1 MSTLLSIEDQ
11 RRVLAEARRAVVDAL
26 AGRSPAPPPASG
38 VFARLAGVFVT
49 FHRHGELRGCI
60 GYTDADRPLA
70 ELVGR
75 FAVAAATR
83 DPRFPSVTADE
94 LDQCDIEVSVLG
106 PIEPVRDPAEV
117 VAGRHG
123 LVVEQHGHRGL
134 LLPQVAVEHRWD
146 RETFLAYTCV
156 KAGLPR
162 EAWKTGARIFRF
174 DAQVFGEQSTGMRQA

>member
-1 MSTLLSIEDQ
+1 MSRT
-11 RRVLAEARRAVVDAL
+11 
-26 AGRSPAPPPASG
+26 
-38 VFARLAGVFVT
+38 
-49 FHRHGELRGCI
+49 
-60 GYTDADRPLA
+60 RPLA

-83 DPRFPSVTADE
+83 DPRFPPVTADE
-94 LDQCDIEVSVLG
+94 LDRCDIEVSLLG
-106 PIEPVRDPAEV
+106 PIEPVQDPAEV
-117 VAGRHG
+117 VVGCHG

-146 RETFLAYTCV
+146 RETFLAFTCV

-174 DAQVFGEQSTGMRQA
+174 DAQVFGELSTGMRQA